1 MLLLSTM
8 VLGLAGVVAEGA
20 PSSPGAFD
28 AFARHF
34 PALFRRAPARVFNA
48 PAGPSLVV
56 TDGPTVGPFLL
67 SPRKPPRVVCT
78 MQVLAAD
85 PNLDRGIVQA
95 APPNIDP
102 GILAKS
108 GCDE

>member
-1 MLLLSTM
+1 MLITL
-8 VLGLAGVVAEGA
+8 VLGLAGAVAEGA
-20 PSSPGAFD
+20 PPSPGALD
-28 AFARHF
+28 TVALHF

-56 TDGPTVGPFLL
+56 TDGPTADPTLAL
-67 SPRKPPRVVCT
+67 PRKPGRVVCVIR
-78 MQVLAAD
+78 VLPAD
-85 PNLDRGIVQA
+85 PNLDRGILQA

-102 GILAKS
+102 GIQAKS